1 MDHLI
6 GRINADIEVEFEYFY
21 RELKS
26 GKYGSRYS
34 EQPSYGTLKALIDSV
49 NILRKNIGW
58 DSITIKEKVLDRE
71 ELN

>member
-1 MDHLI
+1 MDHI
-6 GRINADIEVEFEYFY
+6 IERINADIEFEFEYYY
-21 RELKS
+21 RELMS
-26 GKYGSRYS
+26 GKYGCRYS